1 MTAHPRHAFRA
12 GDQPMP
18 APTTQPD
25 PTIMKISIPAGSRA
39 RRLSPLAGI
48 SLLAASLAVNAC
60 SRAEGAPPAAS
71 TATPV
76 RVATITGAGGADVSA
91 TGVLGA
97 KDEIPLGFKIGGV
110 VAKVLVDDGARVR
123 AGQLLAALDL
133 REIDASVARATVGAE
148 KARRDAARTE
158 RLYHDSVATLVQLQ
172 DAQSARD
179 AAEAELQA
187 ARVNRE
193 YAVIVAPADGVVL
206 RRSVNPGAQ
215 LSGGTQVVLFS
226 SAERGTI
233 LRVGVADRDAVRIH
247 EGDAATITF
256 DAAPGRTFTGR
267 VRQVG
272 AAADVRTGTYSI
284 ETSVEGAGGLPSGL
298 VGHVRIAAGAGRRD
312 AADEGVALIP
322 SAALVEGDGAR
333 GTVFVLDS
341 TGSRA
346 LLRHVTLVGVD
357 GDQVRVRGLAG
368 APRVIT
374 AGAAWLRDS
383 ARVEVKP

>member
-1 MTAHPRHAFRA
+1 MTFPIL
-12 GDQPMP
+12 
-18 APTTQPD
+18 TT
-25 PTIMKISIPAGSRA
+25 SRA
-39 RRLSPLAGI
+39 RRLSPLAGVA
-48 SLLAASLAVNAC
+48 LLSALLTANAC
-60 SRAEGAPPAAS
+60 SRAEGAPPAANA
-71 TATPV
+71 ATPV
-76 RVATITGAGGADVSA
+76 RVAAITDAGGAEVSV

-110 VAKVLVDDGARVR
+110 VARVLVDEGARVR
-123 AGQLLAALDL
+123 AGQLLASLDL

-148 KARRDAARTE
+148 KARRDAARVE

-179 AAEAELQA
+179 AAEAELQG

-193 YAVIVAPADGVVL
+193 YAVIVAPSDGVVL

-215 LSGGTQVVLFS
+215 VAAGAQVALFS
-226 SAERGTI
+226 SAARGTVM
-233 LRVGVADRDAVRIH
+233 RVGVADRDALRIR

-256 DAAPGRTFTGR
+256 DAAPGRTFSGR

-272 AAADVRTGTYSI
+272 AAADPRTGTYAV
-284 ETSVEGAGGLPSGL
+284 ETSVEGASGLPTGL
-298 VGHVRIAAGAGRRD
+298 VGHVQIVTRAVRRD
-312 AADEGVALIP
+312 QSNEGVTMIP
-322 SAALVEGDGAR
+322 SAALVEGDGPR
-333 GTVFVLDS
+333 GTVFVLD
-341 TGSRA
+341 GSGGRA

-368 APRVIT
+368 TNRVIT